1 MEDWGEKRRR
11 LRREYG
17 ALFEVVA
24 EILFRHDPVGINF
37 DVNPD
42 EYEPEAETILARLPY
57 CRSAE
62 DTAAAVHQEF
72 QVWFTPEV
80 AGPREK
86 YEGAAEEIWRAWSLR
101 GEPGGGA

>member
-1 MEDWGEKRRR
+1 MEDWEAQRGR

-17 ALFEVVA
+17 ALFDVVA

-42 EYEPEAETILARLPY
+42 EYEPEAETILPRLAG
-57 CRSAE
+57 CRSADDVTE
-62 DTAAAVHQEF
+62 AVHREF

-86 YEGAAEEIWRAWSLR
+86 YEEVAAEVWRVWSLR
-101 GEPGGGA
+101 GGSGR